1 MAFYR
6 LGLLGDPV
14 EHSRSPQ
21 LHTAMLEIAGLEGEY
36 QTVQADEDGLEA
48 AVEALREG
56 HWDGLNI
63 TMPLKAAAAGLADSL
78 SPEAARSRSVN
89 TLVRIGSEI
98 EGSSTDSSTF
108 HYLVD
113 SEQFRHRS
121 SVLILGA
128 GGTAA
133 AALAAVESPSNVY
146 VSARRSSA
154 AEDVTGRL
162 GGDVVSWGTAV
173 AGALVINTTPL
184 GMSGEQLPDGI
195 LRASAGLIDL
205 PYGSRPTP
213 AIEQARRV
221 GIPHAD
227 GHEFLIR
234 QAIASFELWTGSRI
248 GFQTVVEA
256 VRNI

>member
-6 LGLLGDPV
+6 LALLGDPV

-21 LHTAMLEIAGLEGEY
+21 LHRAMLEIAGLEGEY

-78 SPEAARSRSVN
+78 SPEAARSGSVN
-89 TLVRIGSEI
+89 TLARIGSEI

-108 HYLVD
+108 QYLVD
-113 SEQFRHRS
+113 SEQFRQRS

-133 AALAAVESPSNVY
+133 AALAAMKWPSNVY

-184 GMSGEQLPDGI
+184 GMSGEHLPDGI

-205 PYGSRPTP
+205 PYGSRQTP
-213 AIEQARRV
+213 AIEQARHV

-234 QAIASFELWTGSRI
+234 QAIASFELWTGSRV
-248 GFQTVVEA
+248 GFETVAQA